1 MTNQQYLKI
10 ITKLG
15 FTPHS
20 KTLAIVLGCS
30 LRQIQRYA
38 ADAPIPEQIARLL
51 ACLVALPD
59 RTLQRL
65 ITDWT
70 IHSDVRKR

>member
-38 ADAPIPEQIARLL
+38 ADAPIPDQTARLL
-51 ACLVALPD
+51 ACLAALPA

-65 ITDWT
+65 VADWT
-70 IHSDVRKR
+70 THSDARKR